1 MEERNLSEE
10 TKTEDKILDA
20 ALTIV
25 KDNTIS
31 GTRMHLIAE
40 KAHMVQSNIH
50 YYFKTKNDL
59 MLALQKKVLARC
71 ISLRNEISK
80 DCNHTLESQLDTF
93 FKQKLHFILE
103 EQEYDYAEIDFWI
116 QGRINEEMRQE
127 FCKSFERWREE
138 ISVLLEE
145 YAPNL
150 SKEKKEYIPYML
162 VSLLEGASL
171 QYLIEKNPYDIEKY
185 FEFCKKQVLK
195 IIYE

>member
-1 MEERNLSEE
+1 MEERHLSEE
-10 TKTEDKILDA
+10 KKTEEKILEA

-25 KDNTIS
+25 KENTIS

-40 KAHMVQSNIH
+40 AANMVQSNIH

-71 ISLRNEISK
+71 ISLRKQISNQ
-80 DCNHTLESQLDTF
+80 CEPTLESQLDTF

-116 QGRINEEMRQE
+116 QGRINESMRQE

-138 ISVLLEE
+138 IIVLLEE

-150 SKEKKEYIPYML
+150 SEEKKKYIPYML

-171 QYLIEKNPYDIEKY
+171 QYLIDKNPYNVECY
-185 FEFCKKQVLK
+185 FEFCKKQVLN